1 MSKAK
6 IRFHLTSGES
16 MSFPVES
23 IEEARKIL
31 NSLETSTWIHISE
44 DFRIRSYAIEYGQAV
59 EISDKEYEG
68 LLRR

>member
-1 MSKAK
+1 MKAK
-6 IRFHLTSGES
+6 IRFHFTSGES
-16 MSFPVES
+16 MSFPVET

-31 NSLETSTWIHISE
+31 DSLETNTWIRISP
-44 DFRIRSYAIEYGQAV
+44 DFRIRSFSIEYGQAV